1 MAQAQNSPK
10 QPKRAPT
17 AGSFKPGQSG
27 NPGGRPKDG
36 ESFATVL
43 RDLLSKDGPEI
54 ANLCKTYAKEFRQL
68 PAGVNMRSM
77 IALRWIVSLM
87 AEPTTGLLQQ
97 MIDRTDGPVPS
108 VLQGDKDKP
117 LEVNVNDARERLAH
131 LVNQFVAR
139 TTAKPNSSGTD
150 TQ

>member
-10 QPKRAPT
+10 QPKRPPT

-36 ESFATVL
+36 ESFASVL
-43 RDLLSKDGPEI
+43 RDLLSKDGQEI
-54 ANLCKTYAKEFRQL
+54 ANLCKTYAKEFRQF

-77 IALRWIVSLM
+77 IALRWIVALLND
-87 AEPTTGLLQQ
+87 PTPGLLQQ
-97 MIDRTDGPVPS
+97 MVDRVDGPVPS
-108 VLQGDKDKP
+108 VLQGDKEKP
-117 LEVNVNDARERLAH
+117 LEVSVNDARERLAH

-139 TTAKPNSSGTD
+139 TGTKPDSSESNAG
-150 TQ
+150 